1 MALGI
6 TLRGKKLEEA
16 KRPALKDLHE
26 RLGGHKAALQ
36 ACVSE
41 DSASFDVFMEAMKL
55 PKDNPERKAKMQ
67 AALKHAAEVPLKT
80 ARLASEAMA
89 GLTVCQGS
97 VSAHVMSDYRSAR
110 YLLEAAIRCAAE
122 NVFINAEGLE
132 DKAFGEKI
140 TAEVKGYLAA
150 CETVK
155 A

>member
-1 MALGI
+1 MGA
-6 TLRGKKLEEA
+6 
-16 KRPALKDLHE
+16 
-26 RLGGHKAALQ
+26 HKAALQ
-36 ACVSE
+36 SCVAE
-41 DSASFDVFMEAMKL
+41 DAASFDGFMEAMKI
-55 PKDNPERKAKMQ
+55 PKDNPERKVKMQ

-89 GLTVCQGS
+89 GLTVCAGS
-97 VSAHVMSDYRSAR
+97 ISSHVMSDFKSAR

-122 NVFINAEGLE
+122 NVFINAEGIE